1 MTTDQ
6 TTLEAG
12 QLPPSEPVAVPQA
25 NQFLRVTS
33 RADRTASSV
42 FIMPSV
48 LVVLFLAIF
57 PLIISLYLS
66 LSRFQFVKGGFKIT
80 FVGLANFRKLFLGSE
95 KSHLLG
101 VFGTLSGVGWM
112 VFASIIA
119 LLIYALFR
127 GFIQRRFKDALPDRE
142 YPGVFF
148 HHFIDL
154 AHHCYPQPR
163 WTSGDYGCHPVLC
176 LY

>member
-1 MTTDQ
+1 MTSDQ

-95 KSHLLG
+95 KSHFLG
-101 VFGTLSGVGWM
+101 VFGHPQCSRLDD
-112 VFASIIA
+112 
-119 LLIYALFR
+119 FR
-127 GFIQRRFKDALPDRE
+127 QRHRL
-142 YPGVFF
+142 
-148 HHFIDL
+148 IDL
-154 AHHCYPQPR
+154 CACFGASSSAGSKPAPWLPIYWCFFSSLH
-163 WTSGDYGCHPVLC
+163 
-176 LY
+176 